1 MSLNIKQ
8 MQQDLP
14 ASLFDKNNN
23 SAAESF
29 DYSRVQHEWELGD
42 TIRDMGKT
50 IPAGVSVIR
59 DIAYGPFNDENDA
72 AKATNSKPFGKW
84 NLLDVNMPVT
94 PAQSA
99 NTDHSTA
106 SAGAGDTATRNND
119 DAATDDS
126 ATRLPVIISIHGG
139 GWFYGSK
146 EIYRFYMA
154 DLATRGFVTINFNYR
169 LTPEY
174 KFPAPII
181 DTTRV
186 IQWLFKH
193 ADEYH
198 MDTDHIFLIG
208 DSAGGHLAGLYGC
221 LCTNEALRARLAA
234 MFPEDFRDVPVVP
247 DGFIP
252 CGLGL
257 NCGVYNVAAQF
268 SSDPDK
274 DTPPLRD
281 FLSATGDL
289 SAADVLTNITSDY
302 PPTFTLS
309 AENDF
314 LLSEIQPLND
324 VLLKKGILFESRV
337 YGLGDPKIGHVFH
350 VDVDKSE
357 AIKANNE
364 ESAFFK
370 SLI

>member
-84 NLLDVNMPVT
+84 NLLDVNIPGD
-94 PAQSA
+94 
-99 NTDHSTA
+99 DH
-106 SAGAGDTATRNND
+106 G
-119 DAATDDS
+119 
-126 ATRLPVIISIHGG
+126 RLPVIISIHGG

-146 EIYRFYMA
+146 EVYRFYMA

-186 IQWLFKH
+186 IQWVLKH

-198 MDTDHIFLIG
+198 MDTDHIFIVG

-234 MFPEDFRDVPVVP
+234 MFPEDFADTPVVP

-289 SAADVLTNITSDY
+289 SAADVLTNITAGF

-314 LLSEIQPLND
+314 LLSEIQPLDD
-324 VLLKKGILFESRV
+324 VLLKKGVLFESRV